1 MKPSD
6 KEVLI
11 VNKIVVMESNP
22 ILKYLNDL
30 SEITKKA
37 TNGALYQQMNKDAKP
52 VKISLLKDV
61 FTPQTIDTIKGQI
74 QPKIKECYK
83 NATLLAYLFPEKTP
97 FSTWRDI

>member
-37 TNGALYQQMNKDAKP
+37 TNGAWYQQMNKDAKP
-52 VKISLLKDV
+52 VR
-61 FTPQTIDTIKGQI
+61 FH
-74 QPKIKECYK
+74 C
-83 NATLLAYLFPEKTP
+83 
-97 FSTWRDI
+97 

>member
-1 MKPSD
+1 MKPSG

-37 TNGALYQQMNKDAKP
+37 TNGALYQQMNLPYNERATDLVRKNGYNDYIVGDVLICKTGE
-52 VKISLLKDV
+52 VK
-61 FTPQTIDTIKGQI
+61 
-74 QPKIKECYK
+74 
-83 NATLLAYLFPEKTP
+83 
-97 FSTWRDI
+97 